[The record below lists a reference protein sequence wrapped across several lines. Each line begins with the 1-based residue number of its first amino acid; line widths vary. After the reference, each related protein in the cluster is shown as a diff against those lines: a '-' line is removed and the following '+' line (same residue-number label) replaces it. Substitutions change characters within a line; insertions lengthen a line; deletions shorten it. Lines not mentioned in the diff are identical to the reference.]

1 MNPFALRAAVAI
13 SLVAS
18 VAFAAQFKF
27 PTQTFTL
34 PDGFEVELVA
44 GPPLVERPV
53 SASFDDQGRLYVTD
67 SSGSNEKPDKQLAN
81 PPHRVVRLED
91 ADGDGRFDKSVVF
104 ADKVMFPQGCLW
116 YGGSV
121 YVAGPPSIWKFT
133 DTNGDGVADKR
144 EEWWKGGTLTGCA
157 NDVHGPYLGPDGY
170 LYWTKGAF
178 AEQTHTLGNG
188 RKLNDK
194 AAHIYRARPDGS
206 DLDVIMSGGM
216 DNPVEVAFTAE
227 GEAIFTSTFIDFSQP
242 GFRDGIAHAV
252 YGGVFGK
259 QNDVL
264 EDGRV
269 KRTGPDLL
277 HPFYEAG
284 NAAEC
289 GLCRYESAVF
299 GADYRDNFF
308 ATTFNLHKVTRHVL
322 RPNGATYASTDSDFV
337 VSDSTDFHPT
347 DVLEDADGSLL
358 VVDTGGWY
366 KLCCPSSQLAKP
378 DVLGAIYR
386 VRRKG
391 APRIDDPHGLKIA
404 WAQIKPGELSKLLAD
419 ARSAVRNRA
428 IAELARRGEK
438 AVPAL
443 KQVVQ
448 SGPKKKSVNSK
459 KEWIENYDQVE
470 MSRTNE
476 WPAGAA
482 KRKNAIWAL
491 TRIES
496 NRALEAVRSEFRDA
510 DSTVR
515 FVALKSACLHRDPE
529 AAKLGEPGSSLF
541 MIVAEDRLYF
551 ELLGRTGQFDD
562 WGPLHVATML
572 YEGELNESENRF
584 LNHSFIYAMVESKAT
599 KAARAFLA
607 GNPFCQ
613 AAALIALDQVDGS
626 DLKSTEVIPFLNAS
640 DEHLRSAANW
650 ILGHHLEWGGEL
662 AGWFREQLGPPNSDS
677 ARREQLHAQFR
688 ILTRAEAGQQLL
700 ADAVTQPGFQSDTRV
715 AALNAIADAA
725 LKQPPTIWKQAVL
738 SALETQDSRPS
749 SSAETNH
756 ADSEFG
762 APLKAAVRAA
772 RNFNADTSIQS
783 ALLALARKTRLPV
796 DLRLDALAGLPA
808 GVAVGAAEFDF
819 LRANL
824 DPGIPVTTRGSA
836 ASALAK
842 AKLDSEQL
850 LALTDSVKAAG
861 PLEISRL
868 LGAFD
873 HASSEAVGLRLVAA
887 LDESKGRSGLRVD
900 LLKPLLEKFPASV
913 QEQGKVLLV
922 KLNVDLE
929 KQKAHLEE
937 LLSSIPKGDIRRGQV
952 IFNSPKTACASCHKI
967 GYVGGLIGPDLTS
980 IGQARTERD
989 LLESIVY
996 PSASFVRSYEPMI
1009 VATKSGDEYSGVLK
1023 KDTQD
1028 EIVLATGAN
1037 TEMRIARPDV
1047 TEMRPGTVSIMPQGL
1062 DEQLS
1067 RQELSDLLAFLRG
1080 TKWGPQ

>member
-1 MNPFALRAAVAI
+1 MNPFALRAAIAI
-13 SLVAS
+13 SLVAP

-27 PTQTFTL
+27 STQTFTV

-53 SASFDDQGRLYVTD
+53 SAGFDDQGRLYVTD

-91 ADGDGRFDKSVVF
+91 ADGDGRFEKSVVF

-116 YGGSV
+116 YDGSL

-133 DTNGDGVADKR
+133 DTNGDGVADER

-178 AEQTHTLGNG
+178 AEQSHILGNG
-188 RKLNDK
+188 RSLNDK

-308 ATTFNLHKVTRHVL
+308 ATTFNLHKVTRHIL
-322 RPNGATYASTDSDFV
+322 RPSGATYASTDSDFV

-386 VRRKG
+386 VRKHG
-391 APRIDDPHGLKIA
+391 AP
-404 WAQIKPGELSKLLAD
+404 KLPN
-419 ARSAVRNRA
+419 S
-428 IAELARRGEK
+428 ARRNEYARVIGPSLDIAKNWVALKQSAMQRESK
-438 AVPAL
+438 AASVMQELLQETTATAATSNDSARAARIAAEGLGRLGYRPGVPAL
-443 KQVVQ
+443 LHATGFTGDAILEH
-448 SGPKKKSVNSK
+448 SLTFAL
-459 KEWIENYDQVE
+459 IEIADATGTRAGLKDANP
-470 MSRTNE
+470 RT
-476 WPAGAA
+476 
-482 KRKNAIWAL
+482 KR
-491 TRIES
+491 
-496 NRALEAVRSEFRDA
+496 
-510 DSTVR
+510 
-515 FVALKSACLHRDPE
+515 
-529 AAKLGEPGSSLF
+529 
-541 MIVAEDRLYF
+541 
-551 ELLGRTGQFDD
+551 
-562 WGPLHVATML
+562 
-572 YEGELNESENRF
+572 
-584 LNHSFIYAMVESKAT
+584 
-599 KAARAFLA
+599 
-607 GNPFCQ
+607 
-613 AAALIALDQVDGS
+613 AALIALDQMDGS
-626 DLKSTEVIPFLNAS
+626 DLKPSDVIPFLNAS

-662 AGWFREQLGPPNSDS
+662 AGWFREQLGAPRSDS
-677 ARREQLHAQFR
+677 ARREQLHTQLR

-700 ADAVTQPGFQSDTRV
+700 ADVVRQPGFQSDTRV
-715 AALNAIADAA
+715 AALNAIADAG
-725 LKQPPTIWKQAVL
+725 LKQPPAIWKQAVL
-738 SALETQDSRPS
+738 TALETPDSHPS
-749 SSAETNH
+749 SSAGTKPADLET
-756 ADSEFG
+756 G
-762 APLKAAVRAA
+762 PLLKAAVRAA
-772 RNFNADTSIQS
+772 RGFNSDASIQS
-783 ALLALARKTRLPV
+783 ALLTLARETGLPT
-796 DLRLDALAGLPA
+796 DLHLEALAGLPGGIA
-808 GVAVGAAEFDF
+808 LGAAEYDF

-824 DPGIPVTTRGSA
+824 APAESPMTRTTAAGIIGR
-836 ASALAK
+836 
-842 AKLDSEQL
+842 AKLSEDQL
-850 LALTDSVKAAG
+850 AGLTVTLKIAG
-861 PLEISRL
+861 PLEISKL

-873 HASSEAVGLRLVAA
+873 HVTSEAIGLRLIAA
-887 LDESKGRSGLRVD
+887 LNESKGLSGLRVD
-900 LLKPLLEKFPASV
+900 LLKPLIEKFPATV
-913 QEQGKVLLV
+913 QEKGQALLERLNADLV
-922 KLNVDLE
+922 K
-929 KQKAHLEE
+929 QKVHLEE
-937 LLSSIPKGDIRRGQV
+937 LLASLPKGDIRRGQA

-967 GYVGGLIGPDLTS
+967 GYVGGLVGPDLTS

-989 LLESIVY
+989 LLESVVY
-996 PSASFVRSYEPMI
+996 PSASFVRSYEPMV
-1009 VATKSGDEYSGVLK
+1009 VATKSGDEYSGVVRR
-1023 KDTQD
+1023 DAAD
-1028 EIVLATGAN
+1028 EVLLTTGPN
-1037 TEMRIARPDV
+1037 TEVRIARSDIA
-1047 TEMRPGTVSIMPQGL
+1047 EMRPGTVSIMPQGL

-1067 RQELSDLLAFLRG
+1067 RQELADLLAFLKG
-1080 TKWGPQ
+1080 TKWGAQ